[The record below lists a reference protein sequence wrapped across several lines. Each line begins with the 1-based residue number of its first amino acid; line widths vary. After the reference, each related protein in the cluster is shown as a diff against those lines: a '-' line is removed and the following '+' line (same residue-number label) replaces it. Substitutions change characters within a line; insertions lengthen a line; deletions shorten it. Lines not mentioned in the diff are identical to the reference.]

1 MSQAYARSAPH
12 PARHIPLLQ
21 NASAEPEKEAARTAG
36 LRYVHDTAPGIRRSA
51 LEMVGGFDERF
62 TVAWREDSD
71 LQFTLLER
79 GMILVSA
86 LRAVVTHPIRQ
97 AP

>member
-1 MSQAYARSAPH
+1 MAKSSARSAPH
-12 PARHIPLLQ
+12 PARPIPLLK
-21 NASAEPEKEAARTAG
+21 NASAEPEKEAARAAG
-36 LRYVHDTAPGIRRSA
+36 LRYVHDTAPGIRRGA

-79 GMILVSA
+79 GMVLVPA
-86 LRAVVTHPIRQ
+86 LRAVVTHSIRP